1 MLKTIRMIIARKCV
15 ARRAPLIA
23 TSMEVYRE
31 AGITPSKQADEAVKL
46 VAQGIIECG
55 ITFNDVYYKL
65 KQV

>member
-1 MLKTIRMIIARKCV
+1 MIIARKCV

-31 AGITPSKQADEAVKL
+31 TGITPSKQADEAVKL

>member
-31 AGITPSKQADEAVKL
+31 SGITPSKQADEAVKL